1 MTEQLLSNSYHNF
14 VRYIRNPITRTVYVG
29 RLKRFLNYCQ
39 VKDYDSLLFGNDSR
53 IIQSHVTDFLIHL
66 QGLDLSS
73 GTVANHRTGLKSF
86 YEMNDVTNLNWR
98 KISKVMSEHKK
109 VANDRPY
116 NRDEIARML
125 EKADQRSRI
134 IILLMCSSGLREG
147 AIHLL
152 KLSHL
157 EKLSE
162 IYKITC
168 YKNFREEYITF
179 CSLECTKVI
188 DDYLDFRQRFGEKL
202 KSHSPLIREQFDKT
216 DPVKCASPKE
226 VGRRAI
232 ANIIWRLIVD
242 SGVRE
247 KKNIVRGQKKIL
259 HDVMQS
265 HGLRKF
271 FNTQIIVNGIKP
283 IMAEAMMGHR
293 QGLAMDSYVKPT
305 VAQMLDEYL
314 KVVDSVTIDPSL
326 RLQRENKS
334 LREENREIQRALSK
348 IDRLYDELGISK

>member
-1 MTEQLLSNSYHNF
+1 
-14 VRYIRNPITRTVYVG
+14 
-29 RLKRFLNYCQ
+29 
-39 VKDYDSLLFGNDSR
+39 
-53 IIQSHVTDFLIHL
+53 
-66 QGLDLSS
+66 
-73 GTVANHRTGLKSF
+73 
-86 YEMNDVTNLNWR
+86 
-98 KISKVMSEHKK
+98 MSEHKK

-162 IYKITC
+162 IYKITV

-179 CSLECTKVI
+179 CSLECTKAI
-188 DDYLDFRQRFGEKL
+188 DDYLDFRQRYGEKL
-202 KSHSPLIREQFDKT
+202 KSYSPLIREQFDKT
-216 DPVKCASPKE
+216 DPVKCANPKE

-232 ANIIWRLIVD
+232 ANMIWRLIVD

-271 FNTQIIVNGIKP
+271 FNTQIIVNGINP
-283 IMAEAMMGHR
+283 IYAEAMMGHR

-314 KVVDSVTIDPSL
+314 KVVESVTIDPSL
-326 RLQRENKS
+326 RLKKEVQS
-334 LREENREIQRALSK
+334 LKQEVNRFNRLDKEIEELKQK
-348 IDRLYDELGISK
+348 IGLA